1 MPNLFKIEFVQGKTD
16 ASDYGQVKHSL
27 VDTLTNRVIISLT
40 VSGDKLQSVSN
51 YSREPKRLEFEV
63 FPLLDQ

>member
-27 VDTLTNRVIISLT
+27 VEWFTNLDNTFKVLIPTLLLATAAWY
-40 VSGDKLQSVSN
+40 KLSVA
-51 YSREPKRLEFEV
+51 
-63 FPLLDQ
+63 